1 MRPTIEDYK
10 NIYSIKDLDMK
21 TDTFLEVKPKQ
32 IAWFDDHF
40 YQVGDEFYPSV
51 TTILGAVPKSFLSN
65 WRGQVGN
72 WEADRI
78 MNEAMDKG
86 SRIHNAVSVFLSG
99 GTILFNNPKAPSYID
114 IEIEAIKQESKGFY
128 LLQNQQEMLELYR
141 FQQFFDKVKPQ
152 VIATDLNVYSPKLGY
167 AGSLD
172 IIFDIKVGDYE
183 VNGAKPIHIPEGRY
197 ICDLKTG
204 ANIDD
209 NYYSQIAAYMVAY
222 EENGH
227 ELEISGG
234 LIIHT
239 NSKTQ
244 KGIEGFSLYQ
254 RNRDEL
260 EDDFQRFLKYKA
272 IFDMNGTNKPKI
284 FNLPGIIKMGAL

>member
-1 MRPTIEDYK
+1 MSKITNEEALKLFTPED
-10 NIYSIKDLDMK
+10 
-21 TDTFLEVKPKQ
+21 EKPKVIAKQ
-32 IAWFDDHF
+32 ISWFDDHF
-40 YQVGDEFYPSV
+40 YQVGEDFLPSV
-51 TTILGAVPKSFLSN
+51 TTILNAVPKSFLSN

-86 SRIHNAVSVFLSG
+86 SRIHNAVSIFLSG
-99 GTILFNNPKAPSYID
+99 GAILFNNPKAPAYNQE
-114 IEIEAIKQESKGFY
+114 EIEQVKQSTKLFC
-128 LLQNQQEMLELYR
+128 LIQNQQEMLELYR
-141 FQQFFDKVKPQ
+141 FQQFFDKVSPQ
-152 VIATDLNVYSPKLGY
+152 VIATDLNVYSLKLNY

-172 IIFDIKVGDYE
+172 MILDIQDGNYE
-183 VNGAKPIHIPEGRY
+183 VNGAKPIHIPTGRY

-204 ANIDD
+204 SAIDD

-222 EENGH
+222 EEIDH
-227 ELEISGG
+227 QLEISGG

-260 EDDFQRFLKYKA
+260 EEDFQRFLKYKA
-272 IFDMNGTNKPKI
+272 IYDMNGSTKPKI
-284 FNLPGIIKMGAL
+284 FNLPGIIKMRDL